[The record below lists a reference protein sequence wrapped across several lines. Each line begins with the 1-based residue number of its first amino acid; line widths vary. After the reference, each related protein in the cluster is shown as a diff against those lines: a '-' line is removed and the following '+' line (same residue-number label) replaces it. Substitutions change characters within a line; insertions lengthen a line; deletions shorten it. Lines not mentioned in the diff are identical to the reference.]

1 MLTTALKRI
10 LYVEDETD
18 IQTIVKLS
26 LETIGNY
33 ELKVCSSGKEALAE
47 AQNFK
52 PDLFLLDVM
61 MPEMDGPATLKEL
74 RKIPELKNIPAVF
87 ITAKAQ
93 VHEVSSYKEFGVLDI
108 IVKPFDPVQLPL
120 TLKAIWEAKDA

>member
-10 LYVEDETD
+10 LYVEDEPD

-33 ELKVCSSGKEALAE
+33 ELKVCGSGKEALTE
-47 AQNFK
+47 ALNFK

-61 MPEMDGPATLKEL
+61 MPEMDGPETLKEL

-93 VHEVSSYKEFGVLDI
+93 VHEVSSYKEYGVLDI
-108 IVKPFDPVQLPL
+108 VVKPFDPVQLPL
-120 TLKAIWEAKDA
+120 TLKAIWEAKDV